1 MTTASKTDTEA
12 HILTRLG
19 GIREDTPVGT
29 IWQHGKWGHLYKVIG
44 HTVAESDLSLRVI
57 YARIG
62 GGTPMPW
69 ERSANSVLNGH
80 FVSQD

>member
-29 IWQHGKWGHLYKVIG
+29 IWQHGKWGHLYKASATRSPKATCHSASSTPGSEAELQCRGNGVR
-44 HTVAESDLSLRVI
+44 TVS
-57 YARIG
+57 
-62 GGTPMPW
+62 
-69 ERSANSVLNGH
+69 
-80 FVSQD
+80 